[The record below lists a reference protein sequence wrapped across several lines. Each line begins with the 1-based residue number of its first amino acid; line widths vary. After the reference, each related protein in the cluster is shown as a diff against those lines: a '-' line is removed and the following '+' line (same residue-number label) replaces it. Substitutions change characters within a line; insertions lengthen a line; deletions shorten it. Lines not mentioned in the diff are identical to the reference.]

1 MAMDVLNLPGLEGQL
16 DPLSEAQLKS
26 AEARKI
32 FEAAD
37 EIPPWMDDYW
47 RLTAKGWKWRHAIY
61 IIWAAMP
68 TDERQPKNQGDLA
81 IEVLGL
87 TSDRQIREWKDNKTL
102 GPAMDLEITQLRRSI
117 LQKGLSDVYQALF
130 EAASKPSGRT
140 HSDRKLYLEMAG
152 EYVPKQRLLLGRDIP
167 DDMSELAEEDLRALA
182 SGTPEVGDE

>member
-1 MAMDVLNLPGLEGQL
+1 MDVLTLPGMEAQL

-32 FEAAD
+32 FEATD
-37 EIPPWMDDYW
+37 EPPPWMDDYW

-61 IIWAAMP
+61 IIWAALP
-68 TDERQPKNQGDLA
+68 TDERQPKTQMDLA

-87 TSDRQIREWKDNKTL
+87 TTDRQIREWKDDKTL
-102 GPAMDLEITQLRRSI
+102 GPAMELEITQLRRSI

-152 EYVPKQRLLLGRDIP
+152 EYIPKQKLLLGRALP
-167 DDMSELAEEDLRALA
+167 DDLSDLSEEDLRALA
-182 SGTPEVGDE
+182 AGTPEVVDE